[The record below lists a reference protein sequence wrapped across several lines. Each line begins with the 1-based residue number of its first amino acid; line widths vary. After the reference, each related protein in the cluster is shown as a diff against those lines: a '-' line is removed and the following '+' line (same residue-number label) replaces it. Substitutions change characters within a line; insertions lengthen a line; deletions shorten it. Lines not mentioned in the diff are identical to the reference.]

1 MIKLEKALTDY
12 INELRNFKDDPKRL
26 YENLYVH
33 DNFEIGFYGNSESIL
48 STIVDA
54 FSNSP
59 QEMGLSLKWELL
71 YHCKK
76 GEITYGRPEYYD
88 IWSFK
93 DNEDRVTAEIKKLTS
108 PYCPRKLLD
117 LELTEALIMLH
128 PPLSRKWKDKEEYI
142 QKMALPLLDI
152 CEFIVKAK
160 IPSVIGKA
168 KVYHFP

>member
-1 MIKLEKALTDY
+1 MIKLEKALTEY

-71 YHCKK
+71 AYSKK
-76 GEITYGRPEYYD
+76 GEIMYGEPEYCD

-93 DNEDRVTAEIKKLTS
+93 DNEDRVTTEIRKLTS
-108 PYCPRKLLD
+108 PYCPIKLLD
-117 LELTEALIMLH
+117 LEVAEAFIMIH
-128 PPLSRKWKDKEEYI
+128 PSLRRKWKDKEE
-142 QKMALPLLDI
+142 
-152 CEFIVKAK
+152 
-160 IPSVIGKA
+160 
-168 KVYHFP
+168 